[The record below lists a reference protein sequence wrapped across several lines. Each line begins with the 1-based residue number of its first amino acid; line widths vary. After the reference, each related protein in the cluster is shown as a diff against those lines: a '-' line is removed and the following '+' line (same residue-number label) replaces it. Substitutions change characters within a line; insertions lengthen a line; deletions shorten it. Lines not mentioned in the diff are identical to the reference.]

1 MPMRQSVGR
10 YFGRM
15 SGSFLILMACIPAL
29 GGCDFM
35 PSFEKTTPDMARN
48 AIEVCGTAAD
58 GIA

>member
-1 MPMRQSVGR
+1 MYRN
-10 YFGRM
+10 
-15 SGSFLILMACIPAL
+15 FLILLACIPAL

-48 AIEVCGTAAD
+48 AIEACGTAAD